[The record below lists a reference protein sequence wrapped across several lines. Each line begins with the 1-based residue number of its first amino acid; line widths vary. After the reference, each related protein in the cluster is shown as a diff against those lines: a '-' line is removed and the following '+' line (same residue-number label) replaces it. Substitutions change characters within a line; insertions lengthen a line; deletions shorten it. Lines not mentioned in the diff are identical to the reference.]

1 MIVSV
6 LCNCNLCVHLSEA
19 SEACLTPVNQIW
31 FSLKSLTSALHVF
44 FKDIPGFSFTVSMVC
59 N

>member
-6 LCNCNLCVHLSEA
+6 LCNCNLYVHLSEA
-19 SEACLTPVNQIW
+19 CLAPVNQIW

-44 FKDIPGFSFTVSMVC
+44 FKDIPGFSLQFQWFVIRK
-59 N
+59 